1 MSAFE
6 LICDGSDRVWRDRQI
21 RRYGGVSMVRTTVV
35 GSWPIP
41 PSLKPQLTAYYRG
54 HSSDD
59 EAAEILQTAA
69 AVAMQEQKDCG
80 LDQIMGGETFAPDF
94 VHHVPPRLAG
104 LRCVKRRDHRA
115 GYEGIA
121 VYAIEGDISAPR
133 GTGHALAYRREKE
146 MEPALDKAA
155 VPSALTMTIPFLADP
170 RVEEQMPNIA
180 TVVEAEVLDMVA
192 AGAGEVQLDAPAE
205 AVQLILGVRPAEQ
218 ILEWLLFP
226 FRNVTGVRRTIH
238 LCLGD
243 MGRRPFTQEQ
253 NLHAMMPLLEQL
265 NRRVDR
271 VHVEC
276 SYAGQWKE
284 HALLARVPSSI
295 EIIAGIADVKGDVP
309 SVRELRTK
317 IEALLQVAPEDRLL
331 LSSSCGCGRC
341 TPEQAK
347 ALMRNLVAAA
357 SDVP

>member
-1 MSAFE
+1 M
-6 LICDGSDRVWRDRQI
+6 I
-21 RRYGGVSMVRTTVV
+21 RTTVV

-41 PSLKPQLTAYYRG
+41 PHLKSQLTAFYKG
-54 HSSDD
+54 DLSDEQAAAALQ
-59 EAAEILQTAA
+59 EAAGIAIA
-69 AVAMQEQKDCG
+69 EQKDCG
-80 LDQIMGGETFAPDF
+80 LDQVMGGETFAPDF

-121 VYAIEGDISAPR
+121 VYAIESDISAPR

-146 MEPALDKAA
+146 IEPTLDKAA
-155 VPSALTMTIPFLADP
+155 VPSPLTMTIPFLADP
-170 RVEEQMPNIA
+170 RVQEQMPNIA
-180 TVVEAEVLDMVA
+180 RVVEAEVLDMVA
-192 AGAGEVQLDAPAE
+192 AGASEVQLDAPAE
-205 AVQLILGVRPAEQ
+205 AVQLILGVRPAQQ

-253 NLHAMMPLLEQL
+253 NLHALMPLLDHL
-265 NRRVDR
+265 DGHVDR

-276 SYAGQWKE
+276 SYAGQWNE

-295 EIIAGIADVKGDVP
+295 EIIAGIADVKGDVA
-309 SVRELRTK
+309 SVPELRTK
-317 IEALLQVAPEDRLL
+317 IEALLQVLPEDRLL

-341 TPEQAK
+341 TPAQAK

-357 SDVP
+357 GDVP